1 MARKT
6 IKIEIP
12 LRSPEKFSKMA
23 NDLKKKDDDMGA
35 NSPLNNNPNFNKTE
49 FASKLSDG
57 DSKRSDSE
65 KLRQQAETV
74 MEQARTAYGTG
85 KGQSAETPGTVYNY
99 VQSAKEYLLSFYR
112 DNPEMLSQWGF
123 DVVVGT
129 AKSPT
134 KKSN

>member
-12 LRSPEKFSKMA
+12 LRSPEKFSKLA
-23 NDLKKKDDDMGA
+23 NDLKKKDDDMGGS
-35 NSPLNNNPNFNKTE
+35 SPLNNNPNFNKGDYAT
-49 FASKLSDG
+49 KLSEG
-57 DSKRSDSE
+57 DAKRAESE
-65 KLRQQAETV
+65 KLRAQSETV
-74 MEQARTAYGTG
+74 MEQARTFYGSG
-85 KGQSAETPGTVYNY
+85 KGQTAETPGTVYNY
-99 VQSAKEYLLSFYR
+99 VQSAKDYLLSFYR

-134 KKSN
+134 KKK